1 MNKPRDPSDSFF
13 VPYSRPPSQDSI
25 NCFLATVESYCQQK
39 ELVESFD
46 LAHFEHEF
54 HIIDGANTDIIDGIS
69 ALKIESAWECRDSV
83 SMLSDRVIRRIRERH
98 GLAISL
104 EIINDKSAYLRRLEQ
119 MGFDAICIFDN
130 YLMSESYYYKRWH
143 GFSVCILNGYDPVTD
158 RYGLL
163 ERKHGQSFASTKD
176 MYQSADYFIESLGGS
191 QIFHPVSVPVT
202 TVAAEIELRSDLER
216 ILETYHDED
225 PYSGQ
230 KGLQLFSK
238 TYPKLIEKNTPF
250 LIHWS
255 QRGYGERYANHR
267 FFNALR
273 TAGHSA
279 SASHQLHWEY
289 ISVLYKELGDLWR
302 SFEMFHVYSVAHSNP
317 AILKRNLPLLSS
329 IISKEHQCMVAL
341 EKLHTLI

>member
-1 MNKPRDPSDSFF
+1 VNRFQNLSDSFF
-13 VPYSRPPSQDSI
+13 VPYNRPPSQDSI

-54 HIIDGANTDIIDGIS
+54 HIIDGANTEIIDGIS

-104 EIINDKSAYLRRLEQ
+104 EIINDKVAYLRRLEQ
-119 MGFDAICIFDN
+119 LGFDAICIFDN

-163 ERKHGQSFASTKD
+163 ERKHGQSFASTED
-176 MYQSADYFIESLGGS
+176 MYQSTEHFIETLGGS
-191 QIFHPVSVPVT
+191 QIFHPVSVPIT
-202 TVAAEIELRSDLER
+202 TSANEIDLRSDLER
-216 ILETYHDED
+216 ILQSYHDED

-230 KGLQLFSK
+230 KGLQLFST
-238 TYPKLIEKNTPF
+238 TYPQLIEKNTSF

-273 TAGHSA
+273 AADHSA
-279 SASHQLHWEY
+279 YVSHPSHWDYLSA
-289 ISVLYKELGDLWR
+289 LYKELGDLWR

-317 AILKRNLPLLSS
+317 AILKRNLPLLST
-329 IISKEHQCMVAL
+329 IIAKEHDCMVAL
-341 EKLHTLI
+341 EKLHASI